1 MRRKVGIYIAVICG
15 VIVGSIA
22 VAAAFFLVIMLL
34 KRNKNKKKPQK
45 PRKKKK
51 QSISNKDADL
61 ELQQLSLSVRTTS
74 DKKVSFE
81 SSQQDSLDIP
91 GTTPRKGMVI
101 LESYTADELRRATED
116 FSSSNLIEGN
126 VYHGRL
132 NGKNMAI
139 KRVKTEVVS
148 KIDFGILSIPTH
160 HHPKILR
167 LIGTCLDEGSEHSYL
182 VFEYAKNGSLR
193 DWLLGGLAMKNQ
205 FIASCYCFL
214 TWNQRL
220 KICLDVAVGLQ
231 YMHLIMSPSYVHRNL
246 RTRNIFLDEDFNAK
260 IGNFAMAKLV
270 EEEGEEEDSNAG
282 KAKDIGY
289 LAPEYLNKDIVSP
302 GVDIYAYGVV
312 LLEVLSGKTA
322 ADRGNAE
329 KLEENV
335 KGILASENGE
345 KLKDWMDSALGD
357 NYPFDGAVALAN
369 LARTCV
375 EEETGLRPSAGDIVE
390 KLSVLVEELSVGEG
404 EGGGGES
411 NNMSLCESSCKPLV
425 KAAAESMR

>member
-1 MRRKVGIYIAVICG
+1 
-15 VIVGSIA
+15 
-22 VAAAFFLVIMLL
+22 
-34 KRNKNKKKPQK
+34 
-45 PRKKKK
+45 
-51 QSISNKDADL
+51 
-61 ELQQLSLSVRTTS
+61 
-74 DKKVSFE
+74 
-81 SSQQDSLDIP
+81 
-91 GTTPRKGMVI
+91 
-101 LESYTADELRRATED
+101 
-116 FSSSNLIEGN
+116 
-126 VYHGRL
+126 
-132 NGKNMAI
+132 
-139 KRVKTEVVS
+139 
-148 KIDFGILSIPTH
+148 
-160 HHPKILR
+160 
-167 LIGTCLDEGSEHSYL
+167 
-182 VFEYAKNGSLR
+182 
-193 DWLLGGLAMKNQ
+193 
-205 FIASCYCFL
+205 
-214 TWNQRL
+214 
-220 KICLDVAVGLQ
+220 
-231 YMHLIMSPSYVHRNL
+231 MHLIMSPSYVHRNL

>member
-1 MRRKVGIYIAVICG
+1 
-15 VIVGSIA
+15 
-22 VAAAFFLVIMLL
+22 
-34 KRNKNKKKPQK
+34 
-45 PRKKKK
+45 
-51 QSISNKDADL
+51 
-61 ELQQLSLSVRTTS
+61 
-74 DKKVSFE
+74 
-81 SSQQDSLDIP
+81 
-91 GTTPRKGMVI
+91 
-101 LESYTADELRRATED
+101 
-116 FSSSNLIEGN
+116 
-126 VYHGRL
+126 
-132 NGKNMAI
+132 
-139 KRVKTEVVS
+139 
-148 KIDFGILSIPTH
+148 
-160 HHPKILR
+160 
-167 LIGTCLDEGSEHSYL
+167 
-182 VFEYAKNGSLR
+182 
-193 DWLLGGLAMKNQ
+193 
-205 FIASCYCFL
+205 
-214 TWNQRL
+214 
-220 KICLDVAVGLQ
+220 
-231 YMHLIMSPSYVHRNL
+231 MHLIMSPSYVHRNL

-270 EEEGEEEDSNAG
+270 EEEGEEEDR
-282 KAKDIGY
+282 Y